1 MESIT
6 KKSSSLQED
15 LWSVAT
21 IGAAPIEGCLAAM
34 NCHAKPGIPKEMK
47 EKMTKLTITE
57 LGEWRDKFAI
67 VDGTVDMKTLADEF
81 EKEFNL
87 GTLKGFEIYHLLR
100 GSESFYTLLWKV
112 ME

>member
-1 MESIT
+1 
-6 KKSSSLQED
+6 
-15 LWSVAT
+15 
-21 IGAAPIEGCLAAM
+21 
-34 NCHAKPGIPKEMK
+34 
-47 EKMTKLTITE
+47 MTKLTITE

-100 GSESFYTLLWKV
+100 GS
-112 ME
+112 